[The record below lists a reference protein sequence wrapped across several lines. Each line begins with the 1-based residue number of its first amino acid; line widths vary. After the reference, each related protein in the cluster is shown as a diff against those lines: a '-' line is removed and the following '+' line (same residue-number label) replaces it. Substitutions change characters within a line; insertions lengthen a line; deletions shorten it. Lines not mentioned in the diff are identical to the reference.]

1 MKRFLLS
8 TLLTILILP
17 VFYVVVNAAP
27 TNYDVFTCDVNT
39 NSFTVDV
46 LSVVDGTVK
55 YDSKACFTESQY
67 GAAVTKMNELVTQGN
82 KDVVIR
88 YIKNDVSDFFSP
100 LKIVAASRAMAYTQN
115 EAYSPQAVL
124 YIHSL
129 VTLNSTVNYI
139 DSKEPLIY
147 YETNVSNLGSGIFK
161 PSNLVAYI
169 QINGQSGYVPLKM
182 IDIVPFIYVE
192 NKILTP
198 FLVRVSE
205 NSTDLVLYKRVGRDP
220 GIIPEPVSYTVSNGE
235 ISIYIDRAT
244 TGSTILYAKAPNW
257 LSNGKYYSPNGINF
271 YTDLDLKNPVM
282 VDGSIGE
289 YYSYN
294 NYLNFRSKSNY
305 TGAELNNFLNNYFS
319 IRSIDPSSS
328 VITNQGDVFINSQ
341 NTYGMNGL
349 LFFAFAIHESDFG
362 RSTIAT
368 TKLNLFG
375 YGAYDSDTSNAA
387 TYVSVQEGVERHM
400 GIQMRFYLDYQNSN
414 LFYSSNLGNKG
425 VGLNTKYASDPYW
438 NVKIAAH
445 AYRIDK
451 ALGFKDQDAYQIAIL
466 SETDR
471 SLYRERELT
480 SSLVSVNTRAKNYPV
495 ILNNIKNNVYQI
507 STSNPIVGGAI
518 VTSTDKNLIPY
529 SFDNS
534 VAYIPK
540 DKVKLVNTAKN
551 PVLVLDPPP
560 LETDT
565 SMNLITFLNWNG
577 DILEIKGTSALR
589 NTNMALNPTTHTL
602 SVISNLDNSIVFNF
616 PLEPDI
622 PLYNINL
629 NNGFDY
635 SNAWFKGSFDIK
647 DIPEGF
653 YKFVITTKSGIT
665 TGKFDM
671 INTPTTAMPT
681 TKSIGE
687 YDYRFVFNNFKRMS
701 YELIKEKGILID
713 EQSPVL
719 FSRFPSFGL
728 ITEFFINENENGNS
742 LLSLSGAALMQHV
755 NQGPNNNV
763 THELMLVDSNGNQST
778 YDLNTINSS
787 SSMITDK
794 NFDYSNSSF
803 SGQDIDISSLTPENY
818 RIYVVVRNT
827 NYTDVVELKN
837 YAFIKEISFE
847 TSDKTYSLK
856 INNILRK
863 RFEFNIIDKVDN
875 TDTVTP

>member
-1 MKRFLLS
+1 MKRFILS

-147 YETNVSNLGSGIFK
+147 YETNVSDFGSGIFK

-305 TGAELNNFLNNYFS
+305 TGAELNNFLNYYFS
-319 IRSIDPSSS
+319 TRSIDPSSS

-349 LFFAFAIHESDFG
+349 LFYAFAIHESDFG

-387 TYVSVQEGVERHM
+387 TYASIQEGVERHM

-471 SLYRERELT
+471 NLYRERELT

-507 STSNPIVGGAI
+507 SASNPIVNGTMI
-518 VTSTDKNLIPY
+518 TSTDKNLIPY
-529 SFDNS
+529 NLDSS

-565 SMNLITFLNWNG
+565 SMSYIVSLDWNDSDTLSISG
-577 DILEIKGTSALR
+577 FSALR
-589 NTNMALNPTTHTL
+589 NTDMSKNETTHKVVVTSL
-602 SVISNLDNSIVFNF
+602 QDSTISYEYTMELDT
-616 PLEPDI
+616 
-622 PLYNINL
+622 PLYSIAL
-629 NNGFDY
+629 PNGYDY
-635 SNAWFKGSFDIK
+635 TKAWFKGVVDLRS
-647 DIPEGF
+647 IPEGQ
-653 YKFVITTKSGIT
+653 YKIGMITQSGIT
-665 TGKFDM
+665 ISKFDLV
-671 INTPTTAMPT
+671 NTASTPIPTLKT
-681 TKSIGE
+681 IDDV
-687 YDYRFVFNNFKRMS
+687 DYRFIFNNFKKMA
-701 YELIKEKGILID
+701 YELVKEKGILI
-713 EQSPVL
+713 ENQSSTL
-719 FSRFPSFGL
+719 QSRFTSFGL
-728 ITEFFINENENGNS
+728 ISRLDIQKVDDTEVLNIEG
-742 LLSLSGAALMQHV
+742 LALMQHI
-755 NQGPNNNV
+755 NQGIDDNMA
-763 THELMLVDSNGNQST
+763 HKLMLVDSTGNQFIYNLT
-778 YDLNTINSS
+778 TKTNDVVI
-787 SSMITDK
+787 K
-794 NFDYSNSSF
+794 
-803 SGQDIDISSLTPENY
+803 QDINFVYTHVWFENTSIDITSLPPGNY
-818 RIYVVVRNT
+818 RLYSIVSNQV
-827 NYTDVVELKN
+827 YTDVVELID
-837 YAFIKEISFE
+837 YALLGTKDF
-847 TSDKTYSLK
+847 DLD
-856 INNILRK
+856 NNLYKLSVNQNARK
-863 RFEFNIIDKVDN
+863 RLEIDKI
-875 TDTVTP
+875 TK

>member
-1 MKRFLLS
+1 MKRFILS

-100 LKIVAASRAMAYTQN
+100 LKIVASSRAMAYTQN

-319 IRSIDPSSS
+319 TRSIDPSSS

-349 LFFAFAIHESDFG
+349 LFYAFAIHESDFG

-387 TYVSVQEGVERHM
+387 TYASVQEGVERHM

-507 STSNPIVGGAI
+507 STSNPIVNGTMI
-518 VTSTDKNLIPY
+518 TSTDKNLIPY
-529 SFDNS
+529 NLDSS

-551 PVLVLDPPP
+551 PVLVLDPPVIP
-560 LETDT
+560 EDDKLVLSVKKLEWIDQSIFYVKGYSAFLNVNMANYDITHELVAINLEDT
-565 SMNLITFLNWNG
+565 SLEYKFNLNIATADNKITLLNPYDYTKAWFEGNIDLSTLPLGHYRFEIRSVAGVNRGSISLTNSLDNAPRLEVRTLGDLTYTQRFHNKQKMRYEISIEKGISSLVRSPIIPSQINSVAFLNT
-577 DILEIKGTSALR
+577 ISI
-589 NTNMALNPTTHTL
+589 TNDSL
-602 SVISNLDNSIVFNF
+602 
-616 PLEPDI
+616 
-622 PLYNINL
+622 NINGL
-629 NNGFDY
+629 SFINSVNMGVSNSVNHKLILIDTNGLSQIYDLTSGTGSYDISHSGFDY
-635 SNAWFKGSFDIK
+635 SNAWFYGK
-647 DIPEGF
+647 DI
-653 YKFVITTKSGIT
+653 
-665 TGKFDM
+665 D
-671 INTPTTAMPT
+671 
-681 TKSIGE
+681 
-687 YDYRFVFNNFKRMS
+687 
-701 YELIKEKGILID
+701 L
-713 EQSPVL
+713 
-719 FSRFPSFGL
+719 
-728 ITEFFINENENGNS
+728 S
-742 LLSLSGAALMQHV
+742 LLPNGKYTIYLFTSTNQFNDLISIQDHNSTGTREFTSQTKKYLLKV
-755 NQGPNNNV
+755 N
-763 THELMLVDSNGNQST
+763 SNLRNI
-778 YDLNTINSS
+778 YYLEVE
-787 SSMITDK
+787 
-794 NFDYSNSSF
+794 
-803 SGQDIDISSLTPENY
+803 DIPQTTTP
-818 RIYVVVRNT
+818 
-827 NYTDVVELKN
+827 
-837 YAFIKEISFE
+837 
-847 TSDKTYSLK
+847 
-856 INNILRK
+856 
-863 RFEFNIIDKVDN
+863 
-875 TDTVTP
+875 